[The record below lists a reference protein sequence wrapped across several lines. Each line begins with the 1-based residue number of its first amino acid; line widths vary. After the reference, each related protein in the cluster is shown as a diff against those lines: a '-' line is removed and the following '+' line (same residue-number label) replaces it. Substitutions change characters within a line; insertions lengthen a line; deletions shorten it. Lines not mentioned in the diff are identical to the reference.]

1 MGKICKICGKSRFMF
16 SWEDI
21 CYTCKQKKDLAEMQ
35 QKIKKIKKVTLIH
48 SQIAISF
55 VHIVVMR

>member
-1 MGKICKICGKSRFMF
+1 MGNICKICGKSRFMF

-35 QKIKKIKKVTLIH
+35 QKIKIKKVTLIH

-55 VHIVVMR
+55 ARIVVMR

>member
-1 MGKICKICGKSRFMF
+1 MEKICKICGKSRFMF

-21 CYTCKQKKDLAEMQ
+21 CYTCKQKKDLAEIQ
-35 QKIKKIKKVTLIH
+35 QRIKIIKKMLIRFLV
-48 SQIAISF
+48 IILF

>member
-35 QKIKKIKKVTLIH
+35 QKIKK
-48 SQIAISF
+48 
-55 VHIVVMR
+55 

>member
-35 QKIKKIKKVTLIH
+35 QKIKKVTLIH

-55 VHIVVMR
+55 ARIVVMR